1 MGKREERIW
10 RRVRCTR
17 KRRLQVEKGARK
29 GEREREKEN
38 AEKRKK
44 ATVVI
49 AVAVVQQQ
57 RQLLQL
63 LAVRSKSNLL
73 EEFKGEKA

>member
-1 MGKREERIW
+1 MHPKEATTSGER
-10 RRVRCTR
+10 
-17 KRRLQVEKGARK
+17 GAQR
-29 GEREREKEN
+29 REREKEN